1 MAHKNVEE
9 TNTKH
14 QPLTKTTQY
23 RNAINELEQLQR
35 HHELILQSV
44 GEGIYGLDCNGHTT
58 FVNEAARKMLGWE
71 LSELITKPQ
80 HDIIHHTKL
89 DGSHYDAKDCPIYAA
104 FKDGK
109 VHRVDNE
116 VFWRKDGTC
125 FPVEYVSTP
134 IRDDK
139 GKLMGAVV
147 AFNDITERKKAEK
160 ELQESRARFSGIV
173 DIAQEAII
181 STDESEQIIM
191 FNKGAEKTFN
201 YSQNE
206 VIGKSIDFLIPGKFH
221 KVHRS
226 HITKFVSSASP
237 SHVIGER
244 REIFGRRKNGEIF
257 PAEASISKL
266 QLDGH
271 LILTVI
277 LRDITERKEAER
289 AIQESNADLQNA
301 LTEVEQLK
309 TRLEQENIYL
319 QQEIRLSHNFEE
331 IISQSKEFRKV
342 LTQVEQV
349 AATDSTVLILGES
362 GTGKELIARAVHN
375 ISNRKERALV
385 IVNCAALPSTLIESE
400 LFGHEKGAFTGA
412 FARKIGRFELADGGS
427 IFLDEI
433 GEIPLEL
440 QPKLLR
446 VLQDGEF
453 ERLGSTKT
461 TKVSVRIIAATNRD
475 LRMAVEK
482 GEFREDLYYRLN
494 VFPIHLLPLRERKE
508 DIPLLAQHFL
518 LKHGTRIG
526 KQIGAI
532 TQKVMDALINYS
544 WPGNV
549 RELENIIERAVII
562 TRGNKLDLGDS
573 LPKNI
578 GIPHKEEITTL
589 DENERSYIL
598 KALEFTN
605 WKISGE
611 RGAAKLLGIKR
622 TTLES
627 RMKKLNIQRS

>member
-1 MAHKNVEE
+1 MAHKKVEE
-9 TNTKH
+9 TNIKH
-14 QPLTKTTQY
+14 QPLTNTTQY

-35 HHELILQSV
+35 HEELILQSV
-44 GEGIYGLDCNGHTT
+44 GEGVYGLDCNGHTT

-71 LSELITKPQ
+71 LSELVTKPQ
-80 HDIIHHTKL
+80 HDIIHHTKP
-89 DGSHYDAKDCPIYAA
+89 DGSHYEAKYCPIYAA

-109 VHRVDNE
+109 IHRVDTE
-116 VFWRKDGTC
+116 VFWRKDGTG

-139 GKLMGAVV
+139 GNLMGAVV
-147 AFNDITERKKAEK
+147 AF
-160 ELQESRARFSGIV
+160 
-173 DIAQEAII
+173 
-181 STDESEQIIM
+181 
-191 FNKGAEKTFN
+191 
-201 YSQNE
+201 
-206 VIGKSIDFLIPGKFH
+206 
-221 KVHRS
+221 
-226 HITKFVSSASP
+226 
-237 SHVIGER
+237 
-244 REIFGRRKNGEIF
+244 
-257 PAEASISKL
+257 
-266 QLDGH
+266 
-271 LILTVI
+271 
-277 LRDITERKEAER
+277 RDITERKEAER
-289 AIQESNADLQNA
+289 AIQKSNTDLQKA

-319 QQEIRLSHNFEE
+319 QQEIKLTHNFEE
-331 IISQSKEFRKV
+331 IISQSKKFRKV

-349 AATDSTVLILGES
+349 AVTDSTVLILGES

-375 ISNRKERALV
+375 ISKRKERALV

-440 QPKLLR
+440 QSKLLR
-446 VLQDGEF
+446 VLQEGEF

-461 TKVSVRIIAATNRD
+461 TKVNVRVIAASNRD
-475 LRMAVEK
+475 LQMAVEK

-494 VFPIHLLPLRERKE
+494 VFPIKLLTLRERKE

-532 TQKVMDALINYS
+532 TQKVMDALIKYS

-573 LPKNI
+573 IPKNI
-578 GIPHKEEITTL
+578 GVLQKENITTL
-589 DENERSYIL
+589 EENERSYIL
-598 KALEFTN
+598 KALEFSN

-627 RMKKLNIQRS
+627 RIKKLNIQRP